1 MSARPWWGEGVG
13 ALHPLRPPAGA
24 PPFALRAGNTRMPSN
39 PDVAKVCRFPG
50 ALSGQECDA
59 ILASASRQRAVR
71 GATLEGH
78 EDRRDCVCTW
88 LPADGEHR
96 WLYERVAGIFERAN
110 ETFGFRI
117 RCMVEPLMA
126 VAYAPG
132 HRFEW
137 HLDAGR
143 ELASNRKLSMSLLLS
158 PPAAYTRG
166 RLEFASHARAM
177 QTPPQGCALVFPS
190 FLAHRVTPV
199 ESGLR
204 FSLVAFAYGP
214 TFR

>member
-1 MSARPWWGEGVG
+1 MSAQPWWGEGVA
-13 ALHPLRPPAGA
+13 ALHPLRAPASA
-24 PPFALRAGNTRMPSN
+24 PPFALRAGATPMPSN
-39 PDVAKVCRFPG
+39 PEVAAVRRFSG
-50 ALSGQECDA
+50 ELSTEECDA
-59 ILASASRQRAVR
+59 VLDSASRQRAVR
-71 GATLEGH
+71 GTTLEGH
-78 EDRRDCVCTW
+78 ADRRDCICAW
-88 LPADGEHR
+88 LPADAGHR
-96 WLYERVAGIFERAN
+96 WLYERVASIFERAN

-126 VAYAPG
+126 VAYGPG

-143 ELASNRKLSMSLLLS
+143 ELTSNRKLSMSLLLS
-158 PPAAYTRG
+158 PPDAYTGG

-177 QTPPQGCALVFPS
+177 EAPGQGCALVFPS

-199 ESGLR
+199 ETGLR